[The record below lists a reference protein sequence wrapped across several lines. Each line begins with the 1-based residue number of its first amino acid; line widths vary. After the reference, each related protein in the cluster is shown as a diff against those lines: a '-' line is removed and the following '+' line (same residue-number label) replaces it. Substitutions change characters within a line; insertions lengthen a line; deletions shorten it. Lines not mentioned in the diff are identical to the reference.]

1 MNVTE
6 YLKSY
11 ERADRKAKRLF
22 EEYKRENDLVDAVRS
37 TADIDGLPKGNWI
50 SKETE
55 EKALRLADKAAE
67 FKIAHLDAL
76 HERQQV
82 ANTIF
87 KVKDPDEQDVLIER
101 YINYDQTWEE
111 ICVKLHFSWGTVHE
125 KHRRGKLA
133 VEEILEAQN
142 LV

>member
-11 ERADRKAKRLF
+11 ERANRKAKRLF
-22 EEYKRENDLVDAVRS
+22 EAYKLENDLVDAVRS
-37 TADIDGLPKGNWI
+37 TADMDGLPKGTGI

-67 FKIAHLDAL
+67 FKNAQEDAAH
-76 HERQQV
+76 ECEQV
-82 ANTIF
+82 LNTIS
-87 KVKDPDEQDVLIER
+87 KVKDPDELEVLFER

-111 ICVKLHFSWGTVHE
+111 ICVKLHMSWGTVHNI
-125 KHRRGKLA
+125 HRRAKA
-133 VEEILEAQN
+133 SVAEILETQN

>member
-6 YLKSY
+6 YLESY
-11 ERADRKAKRLF
+11 EQEDRKAKILF
-22 EEYKRENDLVDAVRS
+22 KEYERENELIDALRS
-37 TADIDGLPKGNWI
+37 AADIDGLPKGTGN
-50 SKETE
+50 SNVTE

-67 FKIAHLDAL
+67 FMIAYLDAL
-76 HERQQV
+76 HKRQEV

-87 KVKDPDEQDVLIER
+87 KVKNSDEQEVLIER
-101 YINYDQTWEE
+101 YINYNQTWEK
-111 ICVKLHFSWGTVHE
+111 ICVKLNMSWGTVHE
-125 KHRRGKLA
+125 KHRRGKKA